1 MDFQLNVDTE
11 TVGHLPLEKPVCVTS
26 ATSVRDV
33 LRLLQQ
39 HQAGCVLVVEKE
51 QLKGI
56 FTERD
61 ALQRMAKCDGLD
73 VPVSEAMTA
82 DVMSVEKSDTI
93 AVAIEKMSAG
103 GYRRLP
109 VVEAGRPRGLL
120 VVSAILHYLVEHFPE
135 VVYTLPPE
143 PHHSPQEREGA

>member
-11 TVGHLPLEKPVCVTS
+11 TVGHLPLEKPLCVTG

-33 LRLLQQ
+33 LRLLRQ
-39 HQAGCVLVVEKE
+39 HQAGCVLVVEDE
-51 QLKGI
+51 RVRGI

-73 VPVSEAMTA
+73 VAVSEAMTD
-82 DVMSVEKSDTI
+82 DVVSVEKADSI
-93 AVAIEKMSAG
+93 AAAIEKMSKG

-109 VVEAGRPRGLL
+109 VVEGGRPRGML

-143 PHHSPQEREGA
+143 PHHSPQDREGA